1 MLGERSAAAAIAR
14 DARGGIVAPADDRE
28 AILAALI
35 RLLDSSP
42 GQTVEAAPAE
52 AVEPYSY
59 AHIMQ
64 GYAEV
69 LEGATA
75 ARELASLR

>member
-1 MLGERSAAAAIAR
+1 VLGERSAAAAIAR

-42 GQTVEAAPAE
+42 GPVEAAPAE

-75 ARELASLR
+75 ARELASLP